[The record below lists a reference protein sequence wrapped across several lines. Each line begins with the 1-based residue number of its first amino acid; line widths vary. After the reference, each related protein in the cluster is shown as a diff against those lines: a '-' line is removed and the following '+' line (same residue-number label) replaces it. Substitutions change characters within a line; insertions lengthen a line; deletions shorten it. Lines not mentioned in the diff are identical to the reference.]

1 MKNIQ
6 CSRSDDKRT
15 NGRVLTVRMS
25 MILKLFPGMSEKVV
39 ILLKDSM
46 STDDQDDQVKL
57 PRHFMVN

>member
-1 MKNIQ
+1 M
-6 CSRSDDKRT
+6 T
-15 NGRVLTVRMS
+15 
-25 MILKLFPGMSEKVV
+25 MILKLDPGMSEKVM